1 MLNNKME
8 EVANLLGLELEEEF
22 KIEGLFGNFK
32 LSKEGL
38 KQWSKGTYDW
48 LPSSLL
54 EELITGHAQIIKLS
68 KPILNEA
75 ERKYLSA
82 IIKPFRDK
90 VVSIAKY
97 RYSDDNS
104 YIQITVEQI
113 AFDGEFIDLPR
124 FKSDA
129 MYKDMRAGKQ
139 YTLEELDL

>member
-1 MLNNKME
+1 MENKIN
-8 EVANLLGLELEEEF
+8 EVAKLLGLELEEEF

-38 KQWSKGTYDW
+38 KQWSKDTYGW

-54 EELITGHAQIIKLS
+54 EELIIGHAQIIKLS
-68 KPILNEA
+68 KQILNEA

-82 IIKPFRDK
+82 IIEPFIDK

-97 RYSDDNS
+97 RYSDYNS

-113 AFDGEFIDLPR
+113 AFDGEYIDLPR
-124 FKSDA
+124 FNSDA
-129 MYKDMRAGKQ
+129 MYKGMRAGKQ
-139 YTLEELDL
+139 YTLEELGL

>member
-1 MLNNKME
+1 MENKIN
-8 EVANLLGLELEEEF
+8 EVAKLLGLELEEEF

-38 KQWSKGTYDW
+38 QWSKGTYDW

-54 EELITGHAQIIKLS
+54 EELITGYAQIIKPS

-90 VVSIAKY
+90 VISIAKY
-97 RYSDDNS
+97 RYSDYNS

-113 AFDGEFIDLPR
+113 AFDGEYIDLPR
-124 FKSDA
+124 FNSDA
-129 MYKDMRAGKQ
+129 MYKGMRAGKQ